1 MVTLYTIGC
10 PKCEILEKKLIN
22 AGLEFEKCTDI
33 LVMER
38 FNINEV
44 PCLEIEGKL
53 LDFKGAVDYINKLEV
68 K

>member
-1 MVTLYTIGC
+1 MITLYTIGC

-22 AGLEFEKCTDI
+22 AGLKFEKCTDI

-53 LDFKGAVDYINKLEV
+53 LDFKGAIDYINKLEV

>member
-22 AGLEFEKCTDI
+22 AGLKFEKCTDI

-53 LDFKGAVDYINKLEV
+53 LDFKGAIDYINKLEV